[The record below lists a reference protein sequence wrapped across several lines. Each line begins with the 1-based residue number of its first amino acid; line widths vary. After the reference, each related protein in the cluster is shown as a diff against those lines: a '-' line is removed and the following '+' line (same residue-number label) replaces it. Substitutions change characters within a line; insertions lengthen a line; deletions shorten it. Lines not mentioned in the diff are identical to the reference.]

1 MRATILEK
9 MVDKETNLF
18 LDGVFSPT
26 NTTKY
31 HSAIAS
37 QYFPVGFGVM
47 AQASP
52 VQQARMGDAIMK
64 LVINKTLAQQGEPTC
79 SCMGA
84 HWLLE
89 ALYVLGRSKPAE
101 LSQGANGGLTTQAS
115 DAALEFLTH
124 NGTVERIAKVR
135 FKG

>member
-9 MVDKETNLF
+9 MVDSETNLF

-47 AQASP
+47 AQATP
-52 VQQARMGDAIMK
+52 AQQARMGAAIMK
-64 LVINKTLAQQGEPTC
+64 LVINKTLAQEGEPTC

-89 ALYVLGRSKPAE
+89 ALYTLARSKPAE
-101 LSQGANGGLTTQAS
+101 LSQGASGGLTAQAS
-115 DAALEFLTH
+115 DAALKFLTH
-124 NGTVERIAKVR
+124 NGTPRRITRVR
-135 FKG
+135 FKC